1 MLIVNSVG
9 SVGLALSDGFMCNKT
24 NSGLVNA
31 MFTGQKVSFLNMLL
45 LKGCVLSKST
55 EKIRNK
61 TEMIGHSGRRYS
73 VYSHCLKSSV
83 S

>member
-31 MFTGQKVSFLNMLL
+31 MFTGQKVSFLFKYSPFERL
-45 LKGCVLSKST
+45 CSSKKYRKDT
-55 EKIRNK
+55 
-61 TEMIGHSGRRYS
+61 
-73 VYSHCLKSSV
+73 
-83 S
+83 